1 MRKLKLE
8 SLQVESFETTAGSQG
23 VRGTVQGHA
32 PNTVG
37 CPGGTGVS
45 DCAICQPGTI
55 DLACQPLTYDY
66 RDCGVTNPL
75 YDCTYGCTRNTC
87 DRYVNSC
94 GDVCWIDPD
103 QSAAC
108 QIG

>member
-1 MRKLKLE
+1 MRKLTLE
-8 SLQVESFETTAGSQG
+8 SLQVESFETTAAAQD

-32 PNTVG
+32 INTSG
-37 CPGGTGVS
+37 CPGTGVS
-45 DCAICQPGTI
+45 DCAICQPQTI
-55 DLACQPLTYDY
+55 DLNCQPQTYDL
-66 RDCGVTNPL
+66 RGCGVTNPL

-87 DRYVNSC
+87 DPYFNSC

-103 QSAAC
+103 DSAAC